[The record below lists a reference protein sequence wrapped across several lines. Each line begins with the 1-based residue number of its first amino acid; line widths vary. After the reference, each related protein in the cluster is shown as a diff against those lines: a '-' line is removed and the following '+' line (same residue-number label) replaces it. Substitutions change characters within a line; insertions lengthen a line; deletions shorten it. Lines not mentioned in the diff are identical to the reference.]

1 MSELDNNY
9 KDEILKAAKLISK
22 DGEVKIIKRLLGG
35 MSNYTYVVII
45 DGAKYVIRIP
55 GQYGELFVNRKE
67 EKYNLEQVAKI
78 GLVKESL
85 YFNVD
90 TGVKITPYIEGESLN
105 NINVDEEV
113 LRKIANTLKTL
124 HTSNIKAFRDYDY
137 IGRINEYERHVKHY
151 DVRYIKLKGALLNLI
166 GRLNKL
172 PRVFSHGDCQR
183 SNFILG
189 EDKKLYLVD
198 YEYSGN
204 ASIYF
209 DLGVFGYLNF
219 PNAVKLAELYF
230 ERRLTLNDLVL
241 LHIVNLQQY
250 VQWYTVARIK
260 EEKGLSSKLGVDF
273 AKIAERYLE
282 EGANHL
288 KEIEKLLRY
297 N

>member
-1 MSELDNNY
+1 
-9 KDEILKAAKLISK
+9 
-22 DGEVKIIKRLLGG
+22 
-35 MSNYTYVVII
+35 
-45 DGAKYVIRIP
+45 
-55 GQYGELFVNRKE
+55 
-67 EKYNLEQVAKI
+67 
-78 GLVKESL
+78 
-85 YFNVD
+85 
-90 TGVKITPYIEGESLN
+90 
-105 NINVDEEV
+105 
-113 LRKIANTLKTL
+113 
-124 HTSNIKAFRDYDY
+124 
-137 IGRINEYERHVKHY
+137 
-151 DVRYIKLKGALLNLI
+151 
-166 GRLNKL
+166 
-172 PRVFSHGDCQR
+172 
-183 SNFILG
+183 LG

-230 ERRLTLNDLVL
+230 ERKLTLNDLVL

-273 AKIAERYLE
+273 AKIAERYLI